1 MRVLSLISSLLLLST
16 WGITSSLKL
25 SPVMAGERSDGT
37 VFFEAPPKID
47 QVRTT
52 FDEVQMRGATYY
64 FTLTLP
70 PDAEEP
76 LAKLLIEQRGG
87 IDEITLLLDQTIAF
101 IGTPKEQQE
110 RPPLSLAN
118 VAQSEDKREITAEF
132 ATPIPP
138 GTTVTVGLKPRK
150 NPQYDGVYL
159 FGVTAFPAGE
169 TVQELYLG
177 VRRLHFYDRRNDSD
191 FRMFP

>member
-1 MRVLSLISSLLLLST
+1 MTV
-16 WGITSSLKL
+16 
-25 SPVMAGERSDGT
+25 GE
-37 VFFEAPPKID
+37 
-47 QVRTT
+47 
-52 FDEVQMRGATYY
+52 
-64 FTLTLP
+64 
-70 PDAEEP
+70 
-76 LAKLLIEQRGG
+76 
-87 IDEITLLLDQTIAF
+87 
-101 IGTPKEQQE
+101 
-110 RPPLSLAN
+110 N
-118 VAQSEDKREITAEF
+118 KREITAEF